1 MEKEKIIEVINN
13 VEDKSNRD
21 LFEVINILYDE
32 HEKTKKL
39 IFDLS
44 KHLDGIEESYKKVEK
59 EVNKR
64 VKK

>member
-1 MEKEKIIEVINN
+1 MEREKIIEIINN

-21 LFEVINILYDE
+21 LFEVINVLYDE

>member
-1 MEKEKIIEVINN
+1 MERENIIEVINN

>member
-13 VEDKSNRD
+13 VEDKSNKD
-21 LFEVINILYDE
+21 LFEVINILYQE
-32 HEKTKKL
+32 HEKT
-39 IFDLS
+39 

-64 VKK
+64 IKK

>member
-1 MEKEKIIEVINN
+1 MEREKIIEVINN

>member
-1 MEKEKIIEVINN
+1 MEKEKLFDVINN
-13 VEDKSNRD
+13 VEDKSNKD

-44 KHLDGIEESYKKVEK
+44 KHLDSIEESYKKVEK

-64 VKK
+64 VKR

>member
-21 LFEVINILYDE
+21 LFEVINVLYVE

-64 VKK
+64 VKR

>member
-13 VEDKSNRD
+13 VEDKSNKD
-21 LFEVINILYDE
+21 LFEVINILYQKQ
-32 HEKTKKL
+32 EKNKKL
-39 IFDLS
+39 NFNLT

-64 VKK
+64 IKK

>member
-21 LFEVINILYDE
+21 LFEVINVLYDE

-39 IFDLS
+39 IFDLTRWV
-44 KHLDGIEESYKKVEK
+44 LDGFQDCCKDWF
-59 EVNKR
+59 
-64 VKK
+64 

>member
-1 MEKEKIIEVINN
+1 MEREKIIEIINN
-13 VEDKSNRD
+13 VEDKSNKD
-21 LFEVINILYDE
+21 LFEVINILYQE

-44 KHLDGIEESYKKVEK
+44 KHMDGIEESYKKVEK

-64 VKK
+64 IKK

>member
-1 MEKEKIIEVINN
+1 MEKEKIFDIINN

-21 LFEVINILYDE
+21 LFEVINILYNE

-59 EVNKR
+59 EVNTR
-64 VKK
+64 VKR

>member
-1 MEKEKIIEVINN
+1 MEREKIIEVINN

-39 IFDLS
+39 ISDLS

-64 VKK
+64 VKR

>member
-1 MEKEKIIEVINN
+1 VIN
-13 VEDKSNRD
+13 V
-21 LFEVINILYDE
+21 LYDE

>member
-21 LFEVINILYDE
+21 LFEVINVLYDE

-59 EVNKR
+59 VVKKR
-64 VKK
+64 VKR